1 MRGAASIGGR
11 SSFRPPANTAKRGLD
26 PLDVVENFPS
36 FDELETAPTLEPIN
50 DEWSISDPF
59 EPVDP
64 RDCSKY
70 PASPYCEND
79 LLAIGPPVGFEVDI
93 RSNNCTTCVY
103 IYPVVGFMRLTPTV
117 ICRRDPNCKE
127 DRDSPPPDPR
137 RNFDRPPR
145 LNENVQPNAFKSP
158 ECAFRESVI
167 NRAMNRIN
175 DGADE
180 DLKRL
185 TTSFYTAPNG
195 SVSETEFRNLSIE
208 TVNEVLRLGNF
219 NLSEEQIASGCFD
232 NFYRT
237 YSTSGAFLPTGY
249 IAPNAVTHKSG
260 DTITNRIAIVKGES
274 RTVRR
279 NTITG
284 DIEWVSSWFPL
295 GLLSKSAADFITW
308 TPAQCCGMPKRPAIK
323 PPPPA
328 PPPFG
333 RDDDRQKKKKGG
345 DDMCCGSC
353 NDAKENTDKLL
364 KEIKE
369 IKKAL
374 GTGKLEKA
382 LNAAVGIGDDS
393 VTGLLNK
400 VAKRIGIESYPIEVP
415 EALLQGQGDKVIK
428 LQSNAE
434 FLYWIVTQMDGLIG
448 QFPIDIE
455 VKDIDPLKAGDQK
468 KTITL
473 PNIAE
478 AIAELYGL
486 TIKSSVNQEVELNM
500 LLRLAAETIATKNA
514 AVVTQDYARA
524 NANFLGYKANY
535 KPRELQYNFDFSG
548 ANLDPKAKQPIVL
561 ENLLR
566 TVTGYVQGWQ
576 LEDKETVVGFLQ
588 KLMFSAGIIKAVF
601 FRGKGNQKEL
611 NRELNSMSN
620 DDKGQEA
627 KFEAF
632 IKEINDP
639 NSKYNKDTL
648 DKPEI
653 KEEKP
658 PEKPKGAK

>member
-11 SSFRPPANTAKRGLD
+11 SFRPPANTGRRGVD

-36 FDELETAPTLEPIN
+36 FNELETAPTLTPIN

-59 EPVDP
+59 EPVNP

-70 PASPYCEND
+70 PASPYCED
-79 LLAIGPPVGFEVDI
+79 DVLAIGPPVGFEVDI

-103 IYPVVGFMRLTPTV
+103 IYPVVGWMRLTPTV
-117 ICRRDPNCKE
+117 ICRRDPNC
-127 DRDSPPPDPR
+127 RDEQAPPVIR
-137 RNFDRPPR
+137 RNNFKRPDR
-145 LNENVQPNAFKSP
+145 LNENVQPDAYKSP
-158 ECAFRESVI
+158 QCAIRESQI
-167 NRAMNRIN
+167 NRYFNWYN
-175 DGADE
+175 DA
-180 DLKRL
+180 
-185 TTSFYTAPNG
+185 SQQ
-195 SVSETEFRNLSIE
+195 
-208 TVNEVLRLGNF
+208 
-219 NLSEEQIASGCFD
+219 NLSELTSSRQINQGTKIERRSVTIDTEESTRKIAFYTYTLEEIDSGCYDYLFAPFPVIGD
-232 NFYRT
+232 NNQPIFGASVFYKMGDIAIGKTAIVRGEERYI
-237 YSTSGAFLPTGY
+237 YSNALTGEVDRITPWNSY
-249 IAPNAVTHKSG
+249 IAAVPFG
-260 DTITNRIAIVKGES
+260 
-274 RTVRR
+274 
-279 NTITG
+279 
-284 DIEWVSSWFPL
+284 SWQP
-295 GLLSKSAADFITW
+295 AA
-308 TPAQCCGMPKRPAIK
+308 CCGMPKRPAIK
-323 PPPPA
+323 PPPPS

-345 DDMCCGSC
+345 DDMCCNECRDS
-353 NDAKENTDKLL
+353 KENTDKLL

-400 VAKRIGIESYPIEVP
+400 VAKRIGIDSYPIEVP

-434 FLYWIVTQMDGLIG
+434 FLYWIVTQVDGLVG
-448 QFPIDIE
+448 QFPVDIE
-455 VKDIDPLKAGDQK
+455 IKDIDPLKAGDQK
-468 KTITL
+468 KTIVL

-478 AIAELYGL
+478 AIAEIYGL
-486 TIKSSVNQEVELNM
+486 TIKNSVNQEVELNM

-548 ANLDPKAKQPIVL
+548 ANLDPRAKQPIVL
-561 ENLLR
+561 ENLLK

-576 LEDKETVVGFLQ
+576 LEDEETVVGFLQ
-588 KLMFSAGIIKAVF
+588 KLMFSAGIIKSVF

-611 NRELNSMSN
+611 NRELNSMTQDEKAQQSR
-620 DDKGQEA
+620 
-627 KFEAF
+627 FEAF

-639 NSKYNKDTL
+639 NSKYNKGSE

-653 KEEKP
+653 KDETP
-658 PEKPKGAK
+658 PDKPKGAK

>member
-11 SSFRPPANTAKRGLD
+11 AFRPPTNTTRRGVD
-26 PLDVVENFPS
+26 PLDIVDNFPE
-36 FDELETAPTLEPIN
+36 FNELETAPILEPIN

-59 EPVDP
+59 EAVDP

-79 LLAIGPPVGFEVDI
+79 LFAIGPPVGFEVEI
-93 RSNNCTTCVY
+93 RSNRCTTCVY
-103 IYPVVGFMRLTPTV
+103 IYPIVGFMRLTPTV
-117 ICRRDPNCKE
+117 ICRRDPNCSE
-127 DRDSPPPDPR
+127 DAPPTVIRNNFNRPD
-137 RNFDRPPR
+137 R
-145 LNENVQPNAFKSP
+145 LDENVQPDPYKSP
-158 ECAFRESVI
+158 QCAFRESVI

-175 DGADE
+175 DGAEE

-185 TTSFYTAPNG
+185 TTSFYKAPNG
-195 SVSETEFRNLSIE
+195 AVSETEYRNLSVE
-208 TVNEVLRLGNF
+208 TVEQTFRLESF
-219 NLSEEQIASGCFD
+219 NLSEEQITSGCFD

-237 YSTSGAFLPTGY
+237 YSAVGATIPTGY
-249 IAPNAVTHKSG
+249 IAPDSVTHKSG
-260 DTITNRIAIVKGES
+260 DTITNKIAVVKGEQ

-279 NTITG
+279 NILTG

-308 TPAQCCGMPKRPAIK
+308 TPAKCCGMPEKPSIK
-323 PPPPA
+323 PPPPP

-333 RDDDRQKKKKGG
+333 RDDDRKKGDRKG
-345 DDMCCGSC
+345 GGCCMCCNSC
-353 NDAKENTDKLL
+353 NDSKENTDQLL
-364 KEIKE
+364 REIRE
-369 IKKAL
+369 IRKVL
-374 GTGKLEKA
+374 GSGKLQKA

-393 VTGLLNK
+393 VTGILNK
-400 VAKRIGIESYPIEVP
+400 LSRRIGIDAYPIEVP

-434 FLYWIVTQMDGLIG
+434 FLYWITTQMDGLIG

-535 KPRELQYNFDFSG
+535 KRRELQYNFDFSG

-561 ENLLR
+561 ENLLK

-611 NRELNSMSN
+611 NRELTSMSE
-620 DDKGQEA
+620 DDKTQQD

-639 NSKYNKDTL
+639 NSKYNKGTE

-653 KEEKP
+653 KDETP
-658 PEKPKGAK
+658 PDKPKGTK

>member
-11 SSFRPPANTAKRGLD
+11 GFRPPPNTARRGVD
-26 PLDVVENFPS
+26 PLDIADNLPEFN
-36 FDELETAPTLEPIN
+36 ELETAPILEPVN

-59 EPVDP
+59 EAVDP
-64 RDCSKY
+64 RDCAKY
-70 PASPYCEND
+70 PASPYCEDD
-79 LLAIGPPVGFEVDI
+79 LFRIGPPIGFEVEI
-93 RSNNCTTCVY
+93 RSNECTTCVY
-103 IYPVVGFMRLTPTV
+103 IYPIVGFMRLTPTI
-117 ICRRDPNCKE
+117 ICRRDPNCQE
-127 DRDSPPPDPR
+127 DGGGQDNGGF
-137 RNFDRPPR
+137 RNFGRPPR
-145 LNENVQPNAFKSP
+145 LNENVQPDPYKSAA
-158 ECAFRESVI
+158 CARRESVI
-167 NRAMNRIN
+167 NRFFNWFNDESQVAIMERITPTQSEF
-175 DGADE
+175 GATQTRNITFKTE
-180 DLKRL
+180 ESITKFTFFTL
-185 TTSFYTAPNG
+185 T
-195 SVSETEFRNLSIE
+195 
-208 TVNEVLRLGNF
+208 
-219 NLSEEQIASGCFD
+219 EEENNSGCFD
-232 NFYRT
+232 DLSRPFPVPDENGNNII
-237 YSTSGAFLPTGY
+237 GASIFGKFGDSYLRSEVIVEGEERFINENGVPTGWSKFIY
-249 IAPNAVTHKSG
+249 SKPFVVPEYAP
-260 DTITNRIAIVKGES
+260 
-274 RTVRR
+274 
-279 NTITG
+279 
-284 DIEWVSSWFPL
+284 
-295 GLLSKSAADFITW
+295 
-308 TPAQCCGMPKRPAIK
+308 CCGFGKAPTVK
-323 PPPPA
+323 PPPPP

-333 RDDDRQKKKKGG
+333 RDDDRKKGDRKG
-345 DDMCCGSC
+345 GGCSCMCCNSC
-353 NDAKENTDKLL
+353 QDSKENTDELL
-364 KEIKE
+364 REIRA
-369 IKKAL
+369 IRRAL
-374 GTGKLEKA
+374 GSGKLEKA

-393 VTGLLNK
+393 VTGILNK
-400 VAKRIGIESYPIEVP
+400 LGRRVGLDAYPIEVP

-524 NANFLGYKANY
+524 NANFLGYKGNF

-548 ANLDPKAKQPIVL
+548 ANLDPKSKEPVVL
-561 ENLLR
+561 ENLLK

-611 NRELNSMSN
+611 NRELNSMAG
-620 DDKGQEA
+620 DDKAQQDRY
-627 KFEAF
+627 EAF

-639 NSKYNKDTL
+639 NSKYNKESG

-653 KEEKP
+653 KDETP
-658 PEKPKGAK
+658 PDKRGAR